1 MNPFSRSAFNH
12 LSALNDPYLE
22 LVMERRKEEA
32 RWGWIPF
39 AAFISFLLV
48 YRIFGY
54 LMPTNDADGSDPWL
68 FLVVLAGWGLLA
80 LVHMIVLPIWML
92 IASLRYWEVN
102 RRGLAVA
109 GLLFS
114 VLAPVCM
121 VLMLSCWSVFG

>member
-1 MNPFSRSAFNH
+1 
-12 LSALNDPYLE
+12 
-22 LVMERRKEEA
+22 MERRKEEA

-39 AAFISFLLV
+39 AAFIAFLLV

-54 LMPTNDADGSDPWL
+54 LMPTNDTDGSEPWL
-68 FLVVLAGWGLLA
+68 FVLVLVGWGLLA
-80 LVHMIVLPIWML
+80 LVHMIILPIWML

-114 VLAPVCM
+114 VLAPMCM

>member
-1 MNPFSRSAFNH
+1 MNFFSRSASNH
-12 LSALNDPYLE
+12 LSALNDPDLL

-54 LMPTNDADGSDPWL
+54 LMPANDTDGSEPWL
-68 FLVVLAGWGLLA
+68 FILVLVGWGLLA
-80 LVHMIVLPIWML
+80 LVHMIILPIWML

-114 VLAPVCM
+114 VLAPMCM

>member
-1 MNPFSRSAFNH
+1 MNFFSHPASNH
-12 LSALNDPYLE
+12 LSALNDPYLQ

-39 AAFISFLLV
+39 AAFIVFLLV

-54 LMPTNDADGSDPWL
+54 LMPANDTDGSEPWL
-68 FLVVLAGWGLLA
+68 FVLVLVGWGLLA
-80 LVHMIVLPIWML
+80 LVHMIILPIWML

-114 VLAPVCM
+114 VLAPMCM

>member
-1 MNPFSRSAFNH
+1 MYYFRSSSANH
-12 LSALNDPYLE
+12 LSVLNDPYLE
-22 LVMERRKEEA
+22 LVMARREEEA

-39 AAFISFLLV
+39 AAFVSFLFV

-54 LMPTNDADGSDPWL
+54 FMPTNDVDGSAPWL
-68 FLVVLAGWGLLA
+68 FILVLAGWGLLA
-80 LVHMIVLPIWML
+80 LIHMIVLPIWML

-102 RRGLAVA
+102 RKGLAVA

>member
-1 MNPFSRSAFNH
+1 MNPYRNSSVSQ
-12 LSALNDPYLE
+12 LSALDDPYLE
-22 LVMERRKEEA
+22 LVMARRKEEA

-48 YRIFGY
+48 YRIFGF
-54 LMPTNDADGSDPWL
+54 LMPTNDTDGSEPWL
-68 FLVVLAGWGLLA
+68 FLLALAGWGLLA
-80 LVHMIVLPIWML
+80 FIHMIILPIWML

-114 VLAPVCM
+114 VLAPVYM

>member
-1 MNPFSRSAFNH
+1 MNPYRNSSANQ
-12 LSALNDPYLE
+12 LSALDDTYLE
-22 LVMERRKEEA
+22 LVMARRKEEA

-39 AAFISFLLV
+39 AAFVSFLLV
-48 YRIFGY
+48 YRIFGF
-54 LMPTNDADGSDPWL
+54 LMPTNDTDGSEPWL
-68 FLVVLAGWGLLA
+68 FVLALAGWGLLA
-80 LVHMIVLPIWML
+80 LIHMIVLPIWML

-114 VLAPVCM
+114 MLAPVCM